1 MSNFN
6 YIKYL
11 QNYTDLVSSGID
23 TYEKALEHWNTNGIH
38 EGRTFEDICTLFNWK
53 QYLNN
58 YPDLTSA
65 GINTEEKALYHFINH
80 GKNEGRTF
88 ENLNNKILIEYFDY
102 KKYVSNYPD
111 LVKSGIDTYEK
122 ALYHFINHGQ
132 EEYRTDK
139 NDDDEMLKEYFNY
152 KEYLSKYP
160 DLVKSGINTPE
171 KALEHYSTTGI
182 AEGRACTLSNFEWKQ
197 YLFNNPDLIYAGIDT
212 QKKALIHWNK
222 YGKTEGRSYIFDK
235 TILNNVR
242 NYTIKGYYD
251 LLLDVSNGTIKY
263 NFKGIPKII
272 FKSSFHT
279 RNEMHEEIIN
289 VLEIT
294 KKLNPDYEIYYFDD
308 TEAEQSI
315 KDISNRLHRAYK
327 NIIPSAF
334 KSDFW
339 RYCMLYKFGGCYS
352 DIGHVMLVSFDE
364 IISDKELILV
374 NELHNGGIHNALI
387 CCCTSEKLMNH
398 ARKQCLKNIEKNYYG
413 ERDIDVTGPY
423 MLGRLYK
430 RYSIKY
436 HNKIK
441 MLEHFIDYSKI
452 NVEQIK
458 NGNLVLIHTKF
469 NNYYN
474 IMYNNKQRY
483 TELWNKKNI
492 YINNNNDE

>member
-1 MSNFN
+1 MDNFELFNWKQYLLN
-6 YIKYL
+6 YP
-11 QNYTDLVSSGID
+11 DLVAAGID
-23 TYEKALEHWNTNGIH
+23 TYEKALEHWSNHGIH
-38 EGRTFEDICTLFNWK
+38 EGRTFE
-53 QYLNN
+53 NN
-58 YPDLTSA
+58 TNNTNNN
-65 GINTEEKALYHFINH
+65 INLL
-80 GKNEGRTF
+80 R
-88 ENLNNKILIEYFDY
+88 EYFDY
-102 KKYVSNYPD
+102 
-111 LVKSGIDTYEK
+111 
-122 ALYHFINHGQ
+122 
-132 EEYRTDK
+132 EEY
-139 NDDDEMLKEYFNY
+139 LK
-152 KEYLSKYP
+152 KYP
-160 DLVKSGINTPE
+160 DLVKSDINTSE
-171 KALEHYSTTGI
+171 KALNHFINHGI
-182 AEGRACTLSNFEWKQ
+182 DEGRTCNLLNFDWKQ
-197 YLFNNPDLIYAGIDT
+197 YLINYPDLVVAGIDT
-212 QKKALIHWNK
+212 QKKALIHWNNH
-222 YGKTEGRSYIFDK
+222 GIHEGRSYIFDK

-294 KKLNPDYEIYYFDD
+294 KNLNPDYEIYYFDD

-327 NIIPSAF
+327 SIIPSAF

-352 DIGHVMLVSFDE
+352 DIGHIMNSSFDE
-364 IISDKELILV
+364 IIFDKELILV

-398 ARKQCLKNIEKNYYG
+398 ARKQCLKNIEKRYYG

-423 MLGRLYK
+423 MLGRLYQ
-430 RYSIKY
+430 RYSLKY
-436 HNKIK
+436 KDKVK
-441 MLEHFIDYSKI
+441 MLEHFIDYRKI
-452 NVEQIK
+452 NIEQIK
-458 NGNLVLIHTKF
+458 DGDKVLINTKF

-474 IMYNNKQRY
+474 IMYNNKIRY

-492 YINNNNDE
+492 YINNNLN

>member
-1 MSNFN
+1 MDNLELFDWKQYLLN
-6 YIKYL
+6 YP
-11 QNYTDLVSSGID
+11 DLVAAGID
-23 TYEKALEHWNTNGIH
+23 NSEKALNHFINHGIH
-38 EGRTFEDICTLFNWK
+38 EGRTFKIIDN
-53 QYLNN
+53 
-58 YPDLTSA
+58 
-65 GINTEEKALYHFINH
+65 INLL
-80 GKNEGRTF
+80 R
-88 ENLNNKILIEYFDY
+88 EYFDY
-102 KKYVSNYPD
+102 
-111 LVKSGIDTYEK
+111 
-122 ALYHFINHGQ
+122 
-132 EEYRTDK
+132 EEY
-139 NDDDEMLKEYFNY
+139 LK
-152 KEYLSKYP
+152 KYP
-160 DLVKSGINTPE
+160 DLVKSDIDNSE
-171 KALEHYSTTGI
+171 KALNHFVNHGI
-182 AEGRACTLSNFEWKQ
+182 DEGRTCNLLNFDWKQ
-197 YLFNNPDLIYAGIDT
+197 YLLNYPDLVNSGIDT
-212 QKKALIHWNK
+212 QKKALIHWNNH
-222 YGKTEGRSYIFDK
+222 GIHEGRSYIFDK

-242 NYTIKGYYD
+242 NYTIKGYCD
-251 LLLDVSNGTIKY
+251 LLLDVSNQTIKY

-294 KKLNPDYEIYYFDD
+294 KNLNPDYEIYYFDD

-327 NIIPSAF
+327 SIIPSAF

-352 DIGHVMLVSFDE
+352 DIGHIMNSSFDE
-364 IISDKELILV
+364 IIFDKELILV

-398 ARKQCLKNIEKNYYG
+398 ARKQCLKNIEKRYYG

-436 HNKIK
+436 QNKVKI
-441 MLEHFIDYSKI
+441 LEHFIDYRKI

-458 NGNLVLIHTKF
+458 DGDKVLINTKF

-474 IMYNNKQRY
+474 IMYNNKIIY

-492 YINNNNDE
+492 YINNNLN